1 MRTVNMHEAKT
12 NFSRLVEAAVAGERI
27 TIAKAGRPMVKLVR
41 VDDEENPSRTGFLR
55 GLGRVPQ
62 DFDSMHVEEIT
73 DLFQGRS

>member
-41 VDDEENPSRTGFLR
+41 VDDEESPSRTGFLR

-62 DFDSMHVEEIT
+62 DFDSMHAEEIT
-73 DLFQGRS
+73 DLFQGRP